1 MTALT
6 TLNPNDSGQ
15 VSRTVI
21 NNNFEQLDL
30 STSSNAGGFN
40 DFDSTKRIV
49 QESYQKAQYP
59 GHYAEL
65 QRLIWRD
72 KLAKAVIA
80 FQDGVDGN
88 VTTPKSKAWLVAHNL
103 SNGTQP
109 YANFAAFPATVY
121 GPNTTPAQADYFY
134 LSEATGTFYRWD
146 NASTV
151 NNGTIA
157 AGSWVVLSAVEE
169 LYGPRHQHFSIE
181 TTDDGGNN
189 LYTRLAVQYD
199 ETIPLLSFVN
209 SNYRFYSGTFGGETY
224 GSLII
229 DGPVYNSNDFQF
241 YPTADNVNDH
251 KNIRSNNTKGFRI
264 QKTSQAL
271 TSTDET
277 TISALGSNYLF
288 LNDSLIVPSGAV
300 GIGTLPATGFNL
312 DVARDNG
319 VGSGEQTIA
328 RFTRDGTTSIQ
339 TGYRANGSAP
349 TALFLRATNSL
360 PLIFGTT
367 GVNEAVSINNSGNLG
382 VGTNSAN
389 TPIEVSKSDANTT
402 ITTGN
407 SSAIRVTNTNTTND
421 NMSEVAFTTNDTG
434 GTNLR
439 VASVVGVNT
448 SHSVGAMSG
457 SLAFLTRSA
466 GTFAERMRLSA
477 AGFLG
482 IGTNNPTAMLDVNS
496 DTIRLRTAKTPA
508 SATSAGNAGDI
519 AWDTNYVYVCVA
531 TNTWKRSAITT
542 W

>member
-1 MTALT
+1 MTTLT

-30 STSSNAGGFN
+30 STSSNAGGLN

-49 QESYQKAQYP
+49 QESYQKAEYP

-72 KLAKAVIA
+72 KLAKAIIA

-103 SNGTQP
+103 SNGTQS
-109 YANFAAFPATVY
+109 YANFGAFPATVY
-121 GPNTTPAQADYFY
+121 GPNTTPAQSDYFY

-146 NASTV
+146 NASTT
-151 NNGTIA
+151 NNATIA
-157 AGSWVVLSAVEE
+157 AGSWVVLSAIEE

-181 TTDDGGNN
+181 TTDDGGDN

-199 ETIPLLSFVN
+199 QTIPLLSFVN
-209 SNYRFYSGTFGGETY
+209 SNYRFYSGTFGGQSY
-224 GSLII
+224 GNLTI
-229 DGPVYNSNDFQF
+229 DGPIFNSNDFQF
-241 YPTADNVNDH
+241 YPTADNVSDH
-251 KNIRSNNTKGFRI
+251 KNLVSNNTKGFRI
-264 QKTSQAL
+264 QKLSQSL
-271 TSTDET
+271 TGVDET
-277 TISALGSNYLF
+277 TISALGSNHLF
-288 LNDSLIVPSGAV
+288 LTDNLIVPSGAV
-300 GIGTLPATGFNL
+300 GVGTLPATGFNL
-312 DVARDNG
+312 DVARNDG
-319 VGSGEQTIA
+319 ITAGERTIA
-328 RFTRDGTTSIQ
+328 RLTRDGTTSLHM
-339 TGYRANGSAP
+339 GYRADGANP
-349 TALFLRATNSL
+349 TGLFIRATNSL

-367 GVNEAVSINNSGNLG
+367 GVNEAVSVNNSGNLG

-389 TPIEVSKSDANTT
+389 TPIEVSKSDTNTT

-407 SSAIRVTNTNTTND
+407 NSAIRVTNTNTTND

-439 VASVVGVNT
+439 VASVVGVNI
-448 SHSVGAMSG
+448 SHTVGAMSG
-457 SLAFLTRSA
+457 ALAFLTRSA

-482 IGTNNPTAMLDVNS
+482 LGTNNPTAMLDVNS
-496 DTIRLRTAKTPA
+496 DIIRIRTAKTPA
-508 SATSAGNAGDI
+508 SASATGNAGDI
-519 AWDTNYVYVCVA
+519 CWDSGFIYICVA
-531 TNTWKRSAITT
+531 TNTWERAPIAS

>member
-1 MTALT
+1 MTSLT
-6 TLNPNDSGQ
+6 LLNQNDSGQ
-15 VSRTVI
+15 VSRAVI

-30 STSSNAGGFN
+30 STSSDAGGFN
-40 DFDSTKRIV
+40 TSDSTKRIV
-49 QESYQKAQYP
+49 QESYQKAEYP
-59 GHYAEL
+59 NHYAEL

-72 KLAKAVIA
+72 KLAKAIIA
-80 FQDGVDGN
+80 FQDGVDTN
-88 VTTPKSKAWLVAHNL
+88 LTTPKSKAWLVAHNL

-121 GPNTTPAQADYFY
+121 GPNTTPAQSDYFY

-146 NASTV
+146 NASTT

-157 AGSWVVLSAVEE
+157 AGSWVVLSALEE

-189 LYTRLAVQYD
+189 LYTRLAIQYD
-199 ETIPLLSFVN
+199 KTIPLLSFVN
-209 SNYRFYSGTFGGETY
+209 SNYRFYSGTFGGQSY
-224 GSLII
+224 GNLII
-229 DGPVYNSNDFQF
+229 DGKIYNSNDIQL
-241 YPTADNVNDH
+241 YPTAVNVNDH
-251 KNIRSNNTKGFRI
+251 TNLGTNNTKGFRI
-264 QKTSQAL
+264 EKTTQAL
-271 TSTDET
+271 TSADET
-277 TISALGSNYLF
+277 TISALGSSHLF
-288 LNDSLIVPSGAV
+288 LNDNLILPSGAV
-300 GIGTLPATGFNL
+300 GIGTLPATGFNF
-312 DVARDNG
+312 DVARNDG
-319 VGSGEQTIA
+319 VTSGERTIA
-328 RFTRDGTTSIQ
+328 RFTRDGTTSLHL
-339 TGYRANGSAP
+339 GYRADGANP
-349 TALFLRATNSL
+349 TGFFIRATNSL

-367 GVNEAVSINNSGNLG
+367 GVNEAVSVNNSGNLG

-389 TPIEVSKSDANTT
+389 TAIEVSKSDANTT

-448 SHSVGAMSG
+448 SHTIGAMSG
-457 SLAFLTRSA
+457 ALAFLTRSA

-508 SATSAGNAGDI
+508 SATAAGNAGDI

-531 TNTWKRSAITT
+531 TNTWKRSAIAT